1 MDPKCAILGPTDGT
15 YRWCYN
21 YPGYP
26 YVHGTCVNMARIYT
40 PKWFHFGVFRMVYQ
54 IMVPGPTV
62 EGFWGEM
69 RGSGG

>member
-1 MDPKCAILGPTDGT
+1 MGPFWVLKDGT

-54 IMVPGPTV
+54 IMVPDPTV

-69 RGSGG
+69 GSSGG